1 MRDVLIAAVFLGF
14 ALIVRF
20 GMFPL
25 MDRIDPR
32 QRQRHPGVW
41 AIQQWLIPG
50 FIGLCGVL
58 YLIAAIAH
66 P

>member
-1 MRDVLIAAVFLGF
+1 MGDALIAVVLLAF

-32 QRQRHPGVW
+32 QRQRRPGVW

-50 FIGLCGVL
+50 FIGLCGIL

-66 P
+66 A